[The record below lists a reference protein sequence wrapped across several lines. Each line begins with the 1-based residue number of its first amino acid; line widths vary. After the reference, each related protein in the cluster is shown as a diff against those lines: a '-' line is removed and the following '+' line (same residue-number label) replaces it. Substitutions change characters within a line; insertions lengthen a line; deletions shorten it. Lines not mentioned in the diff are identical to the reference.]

1 MFFMIISLI
10 LIFINGSS
18 NNDPIT
24 LSEVFFFVFSTGQD
38 FLKAQVNLLLVI
50 IIIMFACEARYLKS
64 VLPPHPVMDGFCVS
78 FEILSAR
85 TLTL

>member
-1 MFFMIISLI
+1 MVAVIMILLLYQKFFL
-10 LIFINGSS
+10 
-18 NNDPIT
+18 
-24 LSEVFFFVFSTGQD
+24 FVFSTGQD